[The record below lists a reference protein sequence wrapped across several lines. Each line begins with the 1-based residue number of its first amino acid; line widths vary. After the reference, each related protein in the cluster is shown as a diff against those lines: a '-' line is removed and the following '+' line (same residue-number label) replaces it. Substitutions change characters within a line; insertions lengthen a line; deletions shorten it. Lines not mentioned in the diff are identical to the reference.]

1 MGTYKKGKVKMIEGL
16 DTLKTSGIGIGSWW
30 LTVSGWLP
38 DFVSVC
44 VGITTITYL
53 VVKIIKELRR
63 M

>member
-1 MGTYKKGKVKMIEGL
+1 MIDSL
-16 DTLKTSGIGIGSWW
+16 DTLKTGGIGISSWW

-44 VGITTITYL
+44 VGISTIAYL
-53 VVKIIKELRR
+53 IIKIIKEIRR

>member
-1 MGTYKKGKVKMIEGL
+1 VFETL
-16 DTLKTSGIGIGSWW
+16 DTLKTGGIGIGSWW

-44 VGITTITYL
+44 VGIATIAYL
-53 VVKIIKELRR
+53 VTKIIKEIRR

>member
-1 MGTYKKGKVKMIEGL
+1 VLETL

-44 VGITTITYL
+44 VGISTTVYL
-53 VVKIIKELRR
+53 GIKIVKELRR